1 MEITAHDIMKRKR
14 PCLGDIID
22 SEGMVGQ
29 LTLSETDSVSF
40 AINLFSRVAS
50 GLIAVVD
57 GERKLIGLLSE
68 RDIIRAMAKNGLD
81 IVEWPVSRVMNTKLE
96 VATRDTECYETLLLM
111 IENRFRHMPVVDD
124 DGVFIA
130 CVDAL
135 QVAYAK
141 LSELTDS
148 NRKLMRL
155 MATFT
160 ESVTDITETDPIGTI
175 RSLFA
180 DKGWVSVIVKNDQK
194 ILGFITADELL
205 KFSHKARDL

>member
-1 MEITAHDIMKRKR
+1 LEITAHDIIKSKH

-40 AINLFSRVAS
+40 AINLFSRVVS

-57 GERKLIGLLSE
+57 EERKLIGLLSE
-68 RDIIRAMAKNGLD
+68 RDIIRAMAENGLD
-81 IVEWPVSRVMNTKLE
+81 VVEWPVSRVMNTELE
-96 VATRDTECYETLLLM
+96 VATRDTECYTTLLLM
-111 IENRFRHMPVVDD
+111 IEKRFRHMPVVDD

-141 LSELTDS
+141 LSEVTDS

-160 ESVTDITETDPIGTI
+160 GSVTDITETDSIGTI

-180 DKGWVSVIVKNDQK
+180 DKGWVSAIVKNDQK

>member
-1 MEITAHDIMKRKR
+1 MELTAHGIVKSKR

-40 AINLFSRVAS
+40 AINLFSRILT

-57 GERKLIGLLSE
+57 EERKLIGLLSE
-68 RDIIRAMAKNGLD
+68 RDIIRAMAENGVVV
-81 IVEWPVSRVMNTKLE
+81 VEWPVSRVMNTKLE
-96 VATRDTECYETLLLM
+96 VATRDTECSNTLLLM
-111 IENRFRHMPVVDD
+111 IEKRFRHMPVVDD

-141 LSELTDS
+141 LSEMTDS

-160 ESVTDITETDPIGTI
+160 DSVTDIAASDSIDTI
-175 RSLFA
+175 RGLFA
-180 DKGWVSVIVKNDQK
+180 DKGWVSAIVKNDQK

-205 KFSHKARDL
+205 KFLHKARDL